1 MAHVIVVGGGPA
13 GASLAFLLADRGIEV
28 TLVERQRDFE
38 REFRGEIL
46 LSSGIDAL
54 EQMGL
59 GDVFLGT
66 PRSDPETL
74 ELFLNRKPVLSVPND
89 PGFFRGRVPAAFSQ
103 PALLEAIVEAGA
115 KRPTFRFL
123 RATTARD
130 LLRDDS
136 GRVVGIRVQSDE
148 GSREIRG
155 DLVIG
160 ADGRASI
167 VRKRGGLEATEQS
180 PPMDIVWCKVPPL
193 PGLRGAQ
200 VYLGHGHLLIVY
212 RSWDGQTQVA
222 WVILKGTF
230 GELRR
235 QGIGR
240 WVEEM
245 AQHVAPDLGA
255 HLRAHADD
263 VRHPFLLNV
272 ESDRVKQWH
281 APGLLVVGDAAHTMS
296 PVGGQGLNIALR
308 DVIVAANHL
317 VPALLGGADPA
328 ALDAASARIQ
338 AERMPEIE
346 TIQRFQAV
354 PPRVVLARAWWSE
367 PLRRLLARLAG
378 VRAFQSLVLRRADD
392 FLFGVGDVQL
402 RV

>member
-13 GASLAFLLADRGIEV
+13 GASLAFLLADRGIDV
-28 TLVERQRDFE
+28 TLLERQRDFA
-38 REFRGEIL
+38 REFRGEVL
-46 LSSGIDAL
+46 LSSGISAL
-54 EQMGL
+54 EQLGL
-59 GDVFLGT
+59 GSALEET
-66 PRSDPETL
+66 PRSEPERI
-74 ELFLNRKPVLSVPND
+74 EFFFNRRRVIEVD
-89 PGFFRGRVPAAFSQ
+89 AEPGFFRGRVPTAFSQ
-103 PALLEAIVEAGA
+103 PALLEAIVAEAS
-115 KRPTFRFL
+115 KRPSFRFL

-136 GRVVGIRVQSDE
+136 GRVVGVRAQSDE
-148 GSREIRG
+148 GSQDLRG
-155 DLVIG
+155 DLVVG

-180 PPMDIVWCKVPPL
+180 PPMDVVWCKVAPL

-200 VYLGHGHLLIVY
+200 VYLGRGHLAIVY
-212 RSWDGQTQVA
+212 RAWDGQTQVA

-230 GELRR
+230 GELRK
-235 QGIGR
+235 QGIER

-245 AQHVAPDLGA
+245 AAHVAPELAA
-255 HLRAHADD
+255 HLRAHAAD
-263 VRHPFLLNV
+263 VRHPFLLDV

-317 VPALLGGADPA
+317 VPALLGGAEPT

-378 VRAFQSLVLRRADD
+378 VRAFQSLALRRADD
-392 FLFGVGDVQL
+392 FLFGIGDVQL